1 MIPVTFEMNVDGH
14 ETGSTG
20 SVRFTNGVDNITVDV
35 TLSDDRNMVVY
46 TWNDDVWDSEVDY
59 IRLERAGT
67 SKTIY
72 VTSNAPV
79 IAYDETQSLR
89 SLLINGKEVN
99 QAVVTIP
106 AGTKV
111 PVEFTMLDDYDESGN
126 IIITNEINSVRI
138 PVLLVSP

>member
-1 MIPVTFEMNVDGH
+1 MIPVTFEMDVNGH

-20 SVRFTNGVDNITVDV
+20 SVIFTNGVDTIKVDV
-35 TLSDDRNMVVY
+35 TLSDDRGMTVY
-46 TWNDDVWDSEVDY
+46 RWDGTVWDSETDY
-59 IRLERAGT
+59 IRLEQAGT

-72 VTSNAPV
+72 VTSNTPV
-79 IAYDETQSLR
+79 TAYDETQSLR
-89 SLLINGKEVN
+89 SLLVNGEEVN
-99 QAVVTIP
+99 QAVITIP